1 MLMKRLLLCLSLLT
15 IAPLA
20 CFLGDYLRGAG
31 VLPEGYGFLA
41 SAVAMFVLPWLIAC
55 LCSILIKAKA
65 PIRVLFFIVALV
77 AQGVLLFTAVPPGA
91 TCEMMGIAH
100 RFRGE
105 FSPDKLRGCADNLRQ
120 KFRDGTLSVRPC
132 GKDEYFLV
140 GPSAVVVSDSELP
153 SSLRGR
159 FKRVFIQ
166 KPQGAGEE
174 QVVFA
179 LGAGT
184 GVICNG
190 RKDDRGFFVCSM
202 ADGVEAYR
210 YQRG

>member
-1 MLMKRLLLCLSLLT
+1 MKRLLLCLPLLI

-20 CFLGDYLRGAG
+20 CFLGDYLGGAG

-41 SAVAMFVLPWLIAC
+41 SAVAMFILPWAIAG

-77 AQGVLLFTAVPPGA
+77 AQGVFLFTVVPPGA

-100 RFRGE
+100 RLRGK
-105 FSPDKLRGCADNLRQ
+105 FSPDELRSCADHLRQ
-120 KFRDGTLSVRPC
+120 KFRDGTLAVSPR
-132 GKDEYFLV
+132 GKDDQFTV
-140 GPSAVVVSDSELP
+140 DPSAVVVSDSELP

-166 KPQGAGEE
+166 KPQGAGEQ

-179 LGAGT
+179 LGPDT
-184 GVICNG
+184 GIICDG
-190 RKDDRGFFVCSM
+190 RKDVREFFVCSM

-210 YQRG
+210 YQRL